1 MENKTTQNDWFAELH
16 TQHLKK
22 EEPVTI
28 VHKSVS
34 GVISEKDLERNPTL
48 IEEGVT
54 PGDLIEIHSTPESA
68 EQLVITPKP
77 AKVPAKRGRKKKV
90 K

>member
-16 TQHLKK
+16 TQHLNK
-22 EEPVTI
+22 EEAVTI
-28 VHKSVS
+28 VHKSVG
-34 GVISEKDLERNPTL
+34 GVITEEDLERNPTFVQ
-48 IEEGVT
+48 EGVT
-54 PGDLIEIHSTPESA
+54 PGDHIEIHSTPESA

-77 AKVPAKRGRKKKV
+77 KKVAAKRIQKKKA

>member
-16 TQHLKK
+16 TQHLQ
-22 EEPVTI
+22 EAVTI

-34 GVISEKDLERNPTL
+34 GVITEEDLERNPTL